1 MTGTDLI
8 IQQIGAVSYISVIAV
23 AIIVSVAAVT
33 TGAGFSYLGAK
44 FFDSCVRQPELMPD
58 LQVKLFIIAGL
69 VDAVSMIGVGVAMI
83 YSFSN
88 PVISSLISAAAQV
101 TAGG

>member
-1 MTGTDLI
+1 MATGTDLI
-8 IQQIGAVSYISVIAV
+8 ISQIGQVSYISVIAI

-44 FFDSCVRQPELMPD
+44 FFDSCVRQPELMSD

-83 YSFSN
+83 FAFSN
-88 PVISSLISAAAQV
+88 PVVSSLIDASTKLV
-101 TAGG
+101 GG

>member
-8 IQQIGAVSYISVIAV
+8 IQQVGSVSYISVIAI

-44 FFDSCVRQPELMPD
+44 FFDSCVRQPELMSD

-83 YSFSN
+83 FAFSN
-88 PVISSLISAAAQV
+88 PVISSLIDASTKIV
-101 TAGG
+101 GG

>member
-8 IQQIGAVSYISVIAV
+8 IQQVGSVSYISVIAI

-44 FFDSCVRQPELMPD
+44 FFDSCVRQPELMSD

-83 YSFSN
+83 FAFSN
-88 PVISSLISAAAQV
+88 PVVSSLIDASTKLV
-101 TAGG
+101 GG